1 MILFNL
7 VPRFLAA
14 FLLATLGISG
24 IQFLKGHAAHDS
36 LSHGLVWGAISSFI
50 YILAYYANTRRSS
63 TCPVEFDSNQ
73 PKE

>member
-1 MILFNL
+1 MVLFNL

-24 IQFLKGHAAHDS
+24 IQFLKGHAARYAIS
-36 LSHGLVWGAISSFI
+36 QGLVWGAISSFI
-50 YILAYYANTRRSS
+50 YMLAYYFNNRRSG
-63 TCPVEFDSNQ
+63 TCPVESAANQ